1 MTSDLNVPK
10 PSHSEVQKYLDK
22 WQTLDNYPKQESAL
36 NKLFFEFAPGNTDMN
51 DILLKC
57 ATLNDF
63 YSTRI
68 RTIDLVYVADNI
80 AKIDNLDELLEKGDT
95 TLIDKMQI
103 FKDKEGLK
111 RRCYSFATKYCS
123 HHNPIALPIYDSF
136 VDEMLWHFQKTY
148 QFSNF
153 HRKDLKNYQRFIETL
168 LDFKRYFDLNDVGF
182 KELDRYLWQLGKD
195 TFGNKKE

>member
-10 PSHSEVQKYLDK
+10 PSPSEVQKYLDK

-68 RTIDLVYVADNI
+68 RTIDLV
-80 AKIDNLDELLEKGDT
+80 
-95 TLIDKMQI
+95 
-103 FKDKEGLK
+103 
-111 RRCYSFATKYCS
+111 
-123 HHNPIALPIYDSF
+123 YDSF